1 MATLVWLMPIAAAI
15 VRALQCVASGGV
27 SLAVLAITFC
37 LSFVQAFSVFPSAVL
52 LGAPA
57 GPTRVISIAAY
68 QAAFEEYD
76 YSLASAIA
84 MIMGTVQLSIVVL
97 VLSLRGLLY
106 RGPAGGG
113 KG

>member
-1 MATLVWLMPIAAAI
+1 M
-15 VRALQCVASGGV
+15 
-27 SLAVLAITFC
+27 
-37 LSFVQAFSVFPSAVL
+37 
-52 LGAPA
+52 
-57 GPTRVISIAAY
+57 ISIAAY

-84 MIMGTVQLSIVVL
+84 MIMGFTQLAVVVVVL
-97 VLSLRGLLY
+97 ASRQLLY

>member
-1 MATLVWLMPIAAAI
+1 MTIRFLLDETIVEIADADPTATLLDHLRYRLRRTGTKEGCAEGDCGA
-15 VRALQCVASGGV
+15 CT
-27 SLAVLAITFC
+27 VL
-37 LSFVQAFSVFPSAVL
+37 V
-52 LGAPA
+52 GEPA
-57 GPTRVISIAAY
+57 RITRVISIAAY

-84 MIMGTVQLSIVVL
+84 MIMGFTQLAVVVA
-97 VLSLRGLLY
+97 VLASRLLLY